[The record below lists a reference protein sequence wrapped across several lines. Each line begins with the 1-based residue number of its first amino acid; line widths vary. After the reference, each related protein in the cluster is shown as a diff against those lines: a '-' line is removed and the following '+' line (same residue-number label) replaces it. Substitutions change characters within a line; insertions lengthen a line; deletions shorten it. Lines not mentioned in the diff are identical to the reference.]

1 MLYQTFEPPPE
12 LAHCVRSFWVFEG
25 SATETEPYIY
35 RGYADGGTEL
45 IFHYR
50 SIFDM
55 LNPDGSTDAG
65 FDAGL
70 HAQTDTFMRCV
81 VRSSFGIFGC
91 YLYPFAVP
99 LLFGCAATDVTG
111 LMTPIDQL
119 LGVRGSHLAERIFSA
134 RDVLQRIQI
143 LSRFISEQLS
153 LQNRAIVPAMNA
165 VRMLINSDPATDI
178 DQLAAQ
184 YAMSRRTFERRFREC
199 SGFSPRSY
207 TRILRFQKSLKY
219 FGSGQSLTQVAAD
232 CGYYDQSHF
241 IADFKE
247 FSGYSPKIY
256 FSGSAEGSEYL

>member
-25 SATETEPYIY
+25 SATETEPYVY

-55 LNPDGSTDAG
+55 LNPDGSTDPG

-119 LGVRGSHLAERIFSA
+119 LGVRGSHLAEKIFSA

-143 LSRFISEQLS
+143 LSRFISDQLS
-153 LQNRAIVPAMNA
+153 LQNKSYRSCDERRANVDQFRSSHRYRAIGRPLCHVQTHLRTPLSRVFRVLSA
-165 VRMLINSDPATDI
+165 VLYPNSPLSEIVKVLWLRTVADAG
-178 DQLAAQ
+178 
-184 YAMSRRTFERRFREC
+184 RRR
-199 SGFSPRSY
+199 
-207 TRILRFQKSLKY
+207 LRL
-219 FGSGQSLTQVAAD
+219 L
-232 CGYYDQSHF
+232 
-241 IADFKE
+241 
-247 FSGYSPKIY
+247 
-256 FSGSAEGSEYL
+256 